1 MKDIEL
7 VDKDINLGLV
17 EGIDEVVQSG
27 TIILST
33 RRGEFDLVPELGT
46 DRSSLLGKKFS
57 KEIASSDI
65 YDALSQDDRFNNI
78 HTTVVEDRN
87 IRSATIHLTATVK
100 EQQVE
105 MEVDYA

>member
-17 EGIDEVVQSG
+17 EGIDEVIQSG

-46 DRSSLLGKKFS
+46 DRSSLLGKRFS
-57 KEIASSDI
+57 KDIAASDI
-65 YDALSQDDRFNNI
+65 YDALNQDDRFSNI
-78 HTTVVEDRN
+78 HTTVVEDRDS
-87 IRSATIHLTATVK
+87 RSATIHLTATVK

>member
-7 VDKDINLGLV
+7 VDKDINLDLV

-46 DRSSLLGKKFS
+46 DRSSLLGKGFS
-57 KEIASSDI
+57 KEIAASDI
-65 YDALSQDDRFNNI
+65 YDALRQDDRFNSI
-78 HTTVVEDRN
+78 HTTVVEDRDS
-87 IRSATIHLTATVK
+87 RSATIHLTATVK

>member
-1 MKDIEL
+1 M
-7 VDKDINLGLV
+7 
-17 EGIDEVVQSG
+17 EGTDEVVQSG

-46 DRSSLLGKKFS
+46 DRSSLLGKGFS
-57 KEIASSDI
+57 KEIAASDI
-65 YDALSQDDRFNNI
+65 YDALRQDDRFNSI
-78 HTTVVEDRN
+78 HTTVVEDRDS
-87 IRSATIHLTATVK
+87 RSATIHLTATVK

>member
-1 MKDIEL
+1 MKDIKL
-7 VDKDINLGLV
+7 VDKDINLDLV
-17 EGIDEVVQSG
+17 EGTNEVVQSG

-46 DRSSLLGKKFS
+46 DRSSLLGKGFS
-57 KEIASSDI
+57 KEIAASDI
-65 YDALSQDDRFNNI
+65 YDALRQDDRFNNI
-78 HTTVVEDRN
+78 YTTVVEDRDS
-87 IRSATIHLTATVK
+87 RSATIHLTATVK

>member
-7 VDKDINLGLV
+7 VDKDINLDLV
-17 EGIDEVVQSG
+17 EGTDEVVQSG

-46 DRSSLLGKKFS
+46 DRSSLLGKGFS
-57 KEIASSDI
+57 KEIAASDI
-65 YDALSQDDRFNNI
+65 YDALRQDDRFNSI
-78 HTTVVEDRN
+78 HTTVVEDRDS
-87 IRSATIHLTATVK
+87 RSATIHLTATVK

>member
-1 MKDIEL
+1 MKDINL
-7 VDKDINLGLV
+7 VDKDINLDLV
-17 EGIDEVVQSG
+17 EGTDEVVQSG

-46 DRSSLLGKKFS
+46 DRSSLLGKEFS
-57 KEIASSDI
+57 KEIAASDI
-65 YDALSQDDRFNNI
+65 YDALRQDDRFNSI
-78 HTTVVEDRN
+78 HTTVVEDRDS
-87 IRSATIHLTATVK
+87 RSATIHLTATVK

>member
-1 MKDIEL
+1 MKDINL
-7 VDKDINLGLV
+7 VDKDINLDLV
-17 EGIDEVVQSG
+17 EGTDEVVQSG

-46 DRSSLLGKKFS
+46 DRSSLLGKGFS
-57 KEIASSDI
+57 KEIAASDI
-65 YDALSQDDRFNNI
+65 YDALRQDDRFNSI
-78 HTTVVEDRN
+78 HTTVVEDRDS
-87 IRSATIHLTATVK
+87 RSATIHLTATVK

>member
-1 MKDIEL
+1 MKDIKL
-7 VDKDINLGLV
+7 VDKDINLDLV
-17 EGIDEVVQSG
+17 EGTDEVVQSG

-46 DRSSLLGKKFS
+46 NRSSLLGKKFS
-57 KEIASSDI
+57 KEIAASDI
-65 YDALSQDDRFNNI
+65 YDALSQDNRFNDI
-78 HTTVVEDRN
+78 HTTVVENRN
-87 IRSATIHLTATVK
+87 SRSATIHLTATVK